1 MLTEA
6 LFTAVTWLLDAI
18 LNILDVLPEF
28 PPELVAS
35 VEEFFSLIFDNL
47 SILGFFLPL
56 STIKILIPLI
66 LLVIN
71 FEDVY
76 AFIMWLLRKIP
87 FLGIK

>member
-1 MLTEA
+1 MLVEA
-6 LFTAVTWLLDAI
+6 LFTAVTWLIDAI
-18 LNILDVLPEF
+18 LNILDVLPDF
-28 PPELVAS
+28 PAELVTS

-47 SILGFFLPL
+47 SILGFFIPLP
-56 STIKILIPLI
+56 TIKILIPLV

>member
-1 MLTEA
+1 MLVEA
-6 LFTAVTWLLDAI
+6 LFTAVTWLIDAI
-18 LNILDVLPEF
+18 LNLLDVLPDF
-28 PPELVAS
+28 PEELVTS

-47 SILGFFLPL
+47 SILGFFVPL
-56 STIKILIPLI
+56 STIKILIPLVI
-66 LLVIN
+66 LIIN

>member
-28 PPELVAS
+28 PAELVAS

-56 STIKILIPLI
+56 STIKILISLV

-76 AFIMWLLRKIP
+76 AFIMWLLRKTP

>member
-1 MLTEA
+1 MVEA
-6 LFTAVTWLLDAI
+6 LFTAVTWLIDAI
-18 LNILDVLPEF
+18 LNILDVLPDF
-28 PPELVAS
+28 PAELVTS

-47 SILGFFLPL
+47 SILGFFIPLP
-56 STIKILIPLI
+56 TIKILIPLV

-71 FEDVY
+71 FEDIY